1 MLFAERTKQ
10 TTLIYS
16 SVSSVFDGMYGA
28 ADTFSVV
35 SSTELLVVLFDDLR
49 SYLFTLEYLTSFFV
63 LIWNDVIDIEDSGHS
78 IAPLEMHIYGVINFT
93 YLLLFPFVSSMWNEG
108 FQSMLPIFFCFY
120 KDLFLFG
127 I

>member
-1 MLFAERTKQ
+1 MFAERTKQ

-16 SVSSVFDGMYGA
+16 SVSSVFDGMYDA

-78 IAPLEMHIYGVINFT
+78 IAPLEMYIYAVINFT

>member
-1 MLFAERTKQ
+1 MFAERTKQ

-16 SVSSVFDGMYGA
+16 SVSSVFDGMYEA

-63 LIWNDVIDIEDSGHS
+63 LIWNDVIDIEDNGHS
-78 IAPLEMHIYGVINFT
+78 IAPLEMYIYGVINFT
-93 YLLLFPFVSSMWNEG
+93 YLLLFPFVSSM
-108 FQSMLPIFFCFY
+108 
-120 KDLFLFG
+120 
-127 I
+127 